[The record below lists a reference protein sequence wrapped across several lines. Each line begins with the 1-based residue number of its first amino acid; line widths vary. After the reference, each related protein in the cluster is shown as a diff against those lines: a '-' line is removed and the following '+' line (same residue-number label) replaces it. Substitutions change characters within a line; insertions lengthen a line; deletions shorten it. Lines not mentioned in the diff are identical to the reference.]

1 MIVLKKI
8 VYVRET
14 EDKYNIINKIIL
26 YIKNILNIIKVRDN
40 KIYYLPILKN
50 KKLSKHK
57 IRKLTNR
64 INILLEKNGVN
75 CVALSEYLDSNQLF
89 KNYLYSNNINILNG
103 RFLFNCLIYKIIE
116 YIFNIKNE
124 EMEFRRS
131 FIINK

>member
-8 VYVRET
+8 IYVRET

>member
-1 MIVLKKI
+1 MKKI
-8 VYVRET
+8 IYVRET

>member
-8 VYVRET
+8 IYVRET

-40 KIYYLPILKN
+40 RIYYLPMLKN

-131 FIINK
+131 FIVNK